1 MIRRIVVPLDR
12 SPLAERALAPALA
25 IAGRTGAE
33 LRLVHVRARVS
44 ADDPNVDPTMRAQHS
59 PRELDDARRYLE
71 LVAARVRRQTGIP
84 VTVATVRGAVA
95 EAICADVATTGADL
109 IVMCTH
115 GRTGWSRFWIGSVAD
130 AVLHRARVPV
140 LLVRASD
147 EWRGDATVVPF
158 APRRVLVPMDGGPG
172 SERLLEDV
180 AAILGP
186 FEPEVELIEVVAP
199 LKVATCVPVV
209 GVPLM
214 TPDVEATEA
223 TMRIAR
229 RFLVLAA
236 QRLRELRPELR
247 VTTDA
252 VVDEPA
258 TQSILEA
265 AERADVV
272 ALVSHGRGASRL
284 LVGSVCDRLLRS
296 AHAALLVVPIASV
309 VQPVAVHPAPGAS
322 LAVT

>member
-12 SPLAERALAPALA
+12 SPLAERALGPALA
-25 IAGRTGAE
+25 IARRTGAD
-33 LRLVHVRARVS
+33 LRLVHVRSRASSVTS
-44 ADDPNVDPTMRAQHS
+44 SDDPRALAERS
-59 PRELDDARRYLE
+59 ARDLDDARVYLDR
-71 LVAARVRRQTGIP
+71 LAARLRSDSGVA
-84 VTVATVRGAVA
+84 VSHATVRGAVA
-95 EAICADVATTGADL
+95 ESICADAAAADADL

-130 AVLHRARVPV
+130 AVLHRARIPV

-147 EWRGDATVVPF
+147 ERMDGSAALDF

-180 AAILGP
+180 AEILGP

-199 LKVATCVPVV
+199 LKVFSCVPAV
-209 GVPLM
+209 GVPLA
-214 TPDVEATEA
+214 TPDEEATEA
-223 TMRIAR
+223 TLRIAR

-236 QRLRELRPELR
+236 ERLRARRPELR
-247 VTTDA
+247 VTTSA
-252 VVDEPA
+252 VIDEPA
-258 TQSILEA
+258 TESIVDA
-265 AERADVV
+265 ALRADVV

-296 AHAALLVVPIASV
+296 ARAALLVLPLASV
-309 VQPVAVHPAPGAS
+309 AEESPKLPRSGRS